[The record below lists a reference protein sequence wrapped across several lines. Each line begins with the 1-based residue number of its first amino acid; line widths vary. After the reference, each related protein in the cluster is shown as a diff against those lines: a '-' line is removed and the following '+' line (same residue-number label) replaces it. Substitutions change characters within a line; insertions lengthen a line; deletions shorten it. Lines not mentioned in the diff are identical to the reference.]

1 MKKLFIFIL
10 AACFCS
16 MHSQAQ
22 IDLKNLDLEKIDLRK
37 VDLSKLDLGA
47 LLGKPINIKK
57 GWAPKFALG
66 NNPIDKIFNVA
77 EIIGIKKND
86 KANKLFKT
94 FRTGRTIYK
103 VAAYAGAAVAVYGT
117 ARALKKSVKKS
128 EYQTAI
134 TTGISSIASGV
145 IVKLL
150 TKGAS
155 YKAVDIFN
163 GVATKTIKDIL
174 SIRPASETLGV
185 GLYVQL

>member
-1 MKKLFIFIL
+1 MKKLIIL
-10 AACFCS
+10 MLATCCFTGNV
-16 MHSQAQ
+16 HAQ
-22 IDLKNLDLEKIDLRK
+22 IDLKNIDLRK
-37 VDLSKLDLGA
+37 IDLSKLDIGS
-47 LLGKPINIKK
+47 LLGKTINVQK

-66 NNPIDKIFNVA
+66 KSPIDKIFNVA
-77 EIIGIKKND
+77 EIIGLKKND
-86 KANKLFKT
+86 KASKLFKT
-94 FRTGRTIYK
+94 FKTGRTIYK

-117 ARALKKSVKKS
+117 ARSLKNSVKKS
-128 EYQTAI
+128 EYQVAI
-134 TTGISSIASGV
+134 ASGISTIASGV

-174 SIRPASETLGV
+174 SIKPASETLGV

>member
-1 MKKLFIFIL
+1 MKKLLIL
-10 AACFCS
+10 LMLACFYAGNS
-16 MHSQAQ
+16 VAQ

-37 VDLSKLDLGA
+37 IDLSNIDISA
-47 LLGKPINIKK
+47 LLGKTINVKK

-66 NNPIDKIFNVA
+66 KSPIDKIFNVA

-94 FRTGRTIYK
+94 FKTGRTIYK

-117 ARALKKSVKKS
+117 ARSLKNSVKKS

-134 TTGISSIASGV
+134 TTGISSIASGI

-174 SIRPASETLGV
+174 SIKPASETLGV